1 MYFILRLVCGV
12 RERANQKGVENKM
25 KKLLKIGITT
35 SITYLLIKQQ
45 QTIKQYKKVIKKY
58 KRLSES
64 KDKSI
69 TLLQEMIRVY
79 KTQIKK

>member
-1 MYFILRLVCGV
+1 
-12 RERANQKGVENKM
+12 M

-79 KTQIKK
+79 KTKIKN